1 MPRKFRMSKSIP
13 RQSRRFSNSKAR
25 SSPFAL
31 RLSLFAFR
39 SSPFALRCSLF
50 AFRSVIPTE
59 DFTFYHFVIPT
70 EDFSP
75 SGGICGSHSTLSI
88 QPLTHQVC
96 HPESL

>member
-1 MPRKFRMSKSIP
+1 MSKSIP
-13 RQSRRFSNSKAR
+13 KPSKPFSNSKDAVR
-25 SSPFAL
+25 SS
-31 RLSLFAFR
+31 LFDFR
-39 SSPFALRCSLF
+39 SVIPTEDFTF
-50 AFRSVIPTE
+50 YHFVIPTE

-96 HPESL
+96 HPERSEAKLSGVEGPL